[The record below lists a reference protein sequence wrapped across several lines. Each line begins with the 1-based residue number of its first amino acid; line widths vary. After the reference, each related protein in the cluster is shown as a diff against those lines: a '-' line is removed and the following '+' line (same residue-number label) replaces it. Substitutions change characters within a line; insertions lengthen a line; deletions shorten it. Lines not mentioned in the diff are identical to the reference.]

1 MTLLETFFL
10 SQFWESLSANFYDPV
25 SLAKLCAVFGMN
37 FLVVWIIAHFFYY
50 PKSHRRDF
58 YFTFILLSSSIFM
71 MIYLMD
77 GSNMQIGAALGL
89 FAVFGIIRYR
99 TESVPIR
106 EMTYLFFIVSI
117 SVVNGTTSH
126 VSHLEHIVINIIF
139 LCVVWLA
146 ESFLL
151 ANKWGCKYVRYDNIE
166 LITPDRH
173 DDLVADLEKRLGLKV
188 LRVEVG
194 AVDFLRDST
203 MLRVYYEDKNQKR
216 IKSIDRML
224 KLRDED
230 AFS

>member
-1 MTLLETFFL
+1 MTLLESTFL
-10 SQFWESLSANFYDPV
+10 SQVYEELSRNFFDPV
-25 SLAKLCAVFGMN
+25 SLAKLCIVFGIN
-37 FLVVWIIAHFFYY
+37 FLVVWIITHFFYY

-58 YFTFILLSSSIFM
+58 YFTFVVLSSSIFM

-126 VSHLEHIVINIIF
+126 ISHLEHIVINLIF
-139 LCVVWLA
+139 ICVVFIA
-146 ESFLL
+146 ENFLL
-151 ANKWGCKYVRYDNIE
+151 TNKWGCKYVQYDNIE
-166 LITPDRH
+166 LITPDRREE
-173 DDLVADLEKRLGLKV
+173 LIADLEKRLGLKV

-194 AVDFLRDST
+194 AVDFLRDMT
-203 MLRVYYEDKNQKR
+203 MLRVYYADPNQKR

-224 KLRDED
+224 KLRSED

>member
-1 MTLLETFFL
+1 MTILEATFF
-10 SQFWESLSANFYDPV
+10 SQVWDKLAQNFLDPV
-25 SLAKLCAVFGMN
+25 SLAKLCFVFGIN

-58 YFTFILLSSSIFM
+58 YFTFVVLSSSIFM

-99 TESVPIR
+99 TESIPIR
-106 EMTYLFFIVSI
+106 EMTYLFFIVAI
-117 SVVNGTTSH
+117 SVVNGTTPH
-126 VSHLEHIVINIIF
+126 VSHFEHVIINLIF
-139 LCVVWLA
+139 IAVVWFS
-146 ESFLL
+146 ESFML
-151 ANKWGCKYVRYDNIE
+151 ANKWGCKFVVYDNIE
-166 LITPDRH
+166 LITPDKR
-173 DDLVADLEKRLGLKV
+173 DELIADLEKRLGLKI

-194 AVDFLRDST
+194 AVDFLRDMT
-203 MLRVYYEDKNQKR
+203 MLRVYYEDPNQKR

-224 KLRDED
+224 KIREED